1 MEKRKAWLV
10 LTSAL
15 VIASAAVHAQMQT
28 MEIFSLKYRTV
39 EQMMALI
46 RPLVP
51 PPGTVTGI
59 QNQLIV
65 RSTPQNIA
73 EVRAVLERVDT
84 VPRRLLITVRQDADA
99 TTERDRL
106 SVSGT
111 VPLGRNGE
119 IVVGAPGGAGVEAQV
134 LSSRRAES
142 DRNTQQVQALE
153 GQPAF
158 IQIGQSVPVP
168 SRQVVRGA
176 FGTQVIDTVEYRDI
190 GTGFQVLPRVNGDR
204 VFLDILPQRETPG
217 NAGPGSVNTQRLSTT
232 VSGRL
237 GEWIDLGGATQ
248 VIDER
253 QSVLLGRTT
262 RAGIDQRR
270 VLVRVEELR

>member
-1 MEKRKAWLV
+1 MKKRKAWLV

-84 VPRRLLITVRQDADA
+84 APRRLLITVRQDADA

-106 SVSGT
+106 SISGT

>member
-84 VPRRLLITVRQDADA
+84 APRRLLITVRQDADA

>member
-1 MEKRKAWLV
+1 MENRTARLI

-15 VIASAAVHAQMQT
+15 VIASAAVHAQTQM

-84 VPRRLLITVRQDADA
+84 APRRLLITVRQDADA

>member
-84 VPRRLLITVRQDADA
+84 APRRLLITVRQDADA

-106 SVSGT
+106 SISGT

>member
-15 VIASAAVHAQMQT
+15 VIASPAVHAQMQT

>member
-176 FGTQVIDTVEYRDI
+176 FGTQVIDTVEYGDI

-204 VFLDILPQRETPG
+204 VFLDILPQCETPG

>member
-1 MEKRKAWLV
+1 MENRTARLI

-15 VIASAAVHAQMQT
+15 VIASAAVHAQTQM

-99 TTERDRL
+99 SVERDRL

-111 VPLGRNGE
+111 VPLGRNSE
-119 IVVGAPGGAGVEAQV
+119 IIVGAPGGSGVEAQV
-134 LSSRRAES
+134 ISSRRSEV
-142 DRNTQQVQALE
+142 DRNTQQIQALE

-158 IQIGQSVPVP
+158 IQVGQSVPVP
-168 SRQVVRGA
+168 ARQVVRGP
-176 FGTQVIDTVEYRDI
+176 FGTQVIDTVEYRETS
-190 GTGFQVLPRVNGDR
+190 TGFQVLPRVNGDR

-248 VIDER
+248 VVDER

-262 RAGIDQRR
+262 RTGTDQRR